1 MDQKNPSVKKTDY
14 AEAIEILKQD
24 ITILENMEVPI
35 PELKAISLIIKA
47 KETAIS
53 AMQEL
58 IQYQEKGLCLVST
71 EIYRNMCEELAGYRK
86 IGSQEELRLVVEHQK
101 PKRPTIKPW
110 SPARCPTCGE
120 ELSEHMGDGYYRH
133 RTFLDRCTNAECAQR
148 LDWSDEE

>member
-53 AMQEL
+53 AMEEL

-71 EIYRNMCEELAGYRK
+71 EVFRNMCEELAGYK
-86 IGSQEELRLVVEHQK
+86 QIGSQEELRLVVEHQK
-101 PKRPTIKPW
+101 PKK
-110 SPARCPTCGE
+110 
-120 ELSEHMGDGYYRH
+120 L
-133 RTFLDRCTNAECAQR
+133 
-148 LDWSDEE
+148 

>member
-1 MDQKNPSVKKTDY
+1 MDCDQKKTSVKKTDY

-101 PKRPTIKPW
+101 PKK
-110 SPARCPTCGE
+110 
-120 ELSEHMGDGYYRH
+120 L
-133 RTFLDRCTNAECAQR
+133 
-148 LDWSDEE
+148 